1 MSLIESGITPENIQY
16 VLTALCCMGL
26 AAPAVLGGMILFTS
40 FLSWESHDSLHRGGS
55 PYGPIGR

>member
-16 VLTALCCMGL
+16 ILTAICCMGL
-26 AAPAVLGGMILFTS
+26 FAPAILTGMFLFVS
-40 FLSWESHDSLHRGGS
+40 FLSWESRDSFHSGGS